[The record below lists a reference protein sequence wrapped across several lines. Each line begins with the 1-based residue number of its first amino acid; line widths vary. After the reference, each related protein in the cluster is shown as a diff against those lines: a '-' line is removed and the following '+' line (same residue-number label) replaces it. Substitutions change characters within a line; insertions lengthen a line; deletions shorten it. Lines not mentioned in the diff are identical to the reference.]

1 MLERM
6 KMMKP
11 VGVILDQCLN
21 LQAGEQFLV
30 LADTDNLR
38 IGQMFALAGQ
48 ERGAETIFLTYSPR
62 TRHGEELP
70 GIIADAM
77 RAADAIVA
85 PTAFSVNHTSARKRA
100 SDAGARLIFFP
111 GCREEM
117 FLDGCLDI
125 DFTKQA
131 EIITDLSEI
140 LEKGEHVHIAT
151 DDGRTDLK
159 IDIQGRHAVPQN
171 GICHEP
177 GTISPP
183 PCIETAVS
191 PVEFTTEG
199 VICIDGAIVPGGEVL
214 EPFDIRFEKGRI
226 VEIDASGKDGLLL
239 KNLLSSYDDENIYA
253 HVELGFGLNPR
264 ARIGRGVELEDE
276 GEFGTIHLG
285 IGNGITFG
293 SSIRASGHIDLVVR
307 HPIVA
312 VDGKVVLQDRKL
324 SL

>member
-1 MLERM
+1 MLEKM
-6 KMMKP
+6 EMMKP

-30 LADTDNLR
+30 LADTENLR

-48 ERGAETIFLTYSPR
+48 ERGAETIFLTYKPR

-70 GIIADAM
+70 GIIAEAM
-77 RAADAIVA
+77 KAADAIVA
-85 PTAFSVNHTSARKRA
+85 PTAFSVNHTSARKAA

-111 GCREEM
+111 GCKEEM

-125 DFTKQA
+125 DFEAQA
-131 EIITDLSEI
+131 KIIASLSEI
-140 LEKGEHVHIAT
+140 LENGKDVHIASN
-151 DDGRTDLK
+151 DGRTDLK
-159 IDIQGRHAVPQN
+159 IDIRGRHAVPQN
-171 GICHEP
+171 GICHAP

-191 PVEFTTEG
+191 PIEFTTEG

-214 EPFDIRFEKGRI
+214 HPFDIRFENGRI
-226 VEIDASGKDGLLL
+226 VEIDSSGPDGKLLRD
-239 KNLLSSYDDENIYA
+239 LLESYEDEDIYA

-307 HPIVA
+307 HPIVT
-312 VDGKVVLQDRKL
+312 VDGKEILKDRQL
-324 SL
+324 NI